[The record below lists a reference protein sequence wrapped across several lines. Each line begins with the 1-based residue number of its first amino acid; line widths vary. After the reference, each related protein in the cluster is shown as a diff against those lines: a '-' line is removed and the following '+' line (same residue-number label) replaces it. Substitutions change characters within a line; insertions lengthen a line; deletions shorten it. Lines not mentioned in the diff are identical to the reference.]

1 MLSLFHL
8 PSLVVVVPVV
18 VITGYQVVVV
28 AVVVGM
34 LQEVIQWHFWL
45 LVDFILPILE
55 PLENHICPHSI
66 MSKTG

>member
-28 AVVVGM
+28 GM
-34 LQEVIQWHFWL
+34 LQEVIQWHLWL